1 MRRAVIV
8 TLDGLRRDLISPE
21 ATPHL
26 VAFARQAEQFQD
38 YRTVFPSCTRAVSA
52 SLATGCHPARHG
64 LQGNSVALMEDGRLV
79 RRDAGDP
86 DFLQHKRRV
95 TGQALAVP
103 TLAERVKHHG
113 GAIVFSNVSPGA
125 AYAHD
130 PDGHGHVYHRAG
142 SFAPGRFPVP
152 ASDHLDVTLDVA
164 GDRRMTERFVGE
176 VLRDRRPTLAVL
188 WLGEPDHIQH
198 ELPLGSPEHRAV
210 LAQADAHAGLVIE
223 AVARL
228 RDAGDDILLLVGSD
242 HGHQT
247 VTGVVDIDAELVA
260 AGLKADHGSGDVM
273 AVSNGTSALIYV
285 HPDHEAVRSRIRAF
299 LEASEWAGPVYGPD
313 DLDMVGQ
320 APVSG
325 LALAVSMRST
335 EEPNAFGIPGS
346 SLVAKPARGKPD
358 RLGCGQHGG
367 LGRFEQAPFLIASGK
382 GFTPGAVR
390 REAAGVIDVAPTVLA
405 HLDVPCDGLDGRALQ
420 QPDAARTKEEAR
432 WQASR

>member
-1 MRRAVIV
+1 MRRVIIV
-8 TLDGLRRDLISPE
+8 TLDGLRRDMISGE
-21 ATPHL
+21 TTPNL
-26 VAFARQAEQFQD
+26 VAFARQAEQFHD
-38 YRTVFPSCTRAVSA
+38 YRTVFPSCTRVVSA
-52 SLATGCHPARHG
+52 SLATGCRPARHG
-64 LQGNSVALMEDGRLV
+64 LQGNSVALMEDGKLV

-103 TLAERVKHHG
+103 TLAEQVKHHG

-142 SFAPGRFPVP
+142 SFAPGRVPVP

-176 VLRDRRPTLAVL
+176 ILHDRRPALAVL
-188 WLGEPDHIQH
+188 WLGEPDHMSH
-198 ELPLGSPEHRAV
+198 ELPLGSPEHLAV
-210 LAQADAHAGLVIE
+210 LAQADVNAGLAIE

-247 VTGVVDIDAELVA
+247 VTGVVDIDMELVA
-260 AGLKADHGSGDVM
+260 AGLKADLGSSDVM
-273 AVSNGTSALIYV
+273 AVSNGTSALIYL
-285 HPDHEAVRSRIRAF
+285 HPDHAAATSRIRAF
-299 LEASEWAGPVYGPD
+299 LQTRDWAGTVYGPD
-313 DLDMVGQ
+313 DLDVVGQ

-325 LALAVSMRST
+325 LAFAVSMRAT
-335 EEPNAFGIPGS
+335 EESNSFGIAGS
-346 SLVAKPARGKPD
+346 SLVAKPALGKPD

-382 GFTPGAVR
+382 GFAPGATR
-390 REAAGVIDVAPTVLA
+390 RQMASVIDVAPTVLA
-405 HLDVPCDGLDGRALQ
+405 HLDLPCDGLDGRALQ
-420 QPDAARTKEEAR
+420 RPAPTRTQEKA
-432 WQASR
+432 

>member
-1 MRRAVIV
+1 MRRAIIA
-8 TLDGLRRDLISPE
+8 TLDGLRRDMISGETTPNLI
-21 ATPHL
+21 AL
-26 VAFARQAEQFQD
+26 ARQAERFHD
-38 YRTVFPSCTRAVSA
+38 YRTVFPSCTRVVSA
-52 SLATGCHPARHG
+52 SLATGCYPARHG
-64 LQGNSVALMEDGRLV
+64 LQGNSVALMEDGKLV

-113 GAIVFSNVSPGA
+113 GAIAFSNVSPGA

-142 SFAPGRFPVP
+142 SFAPGRVPVP

-164 GDRRMTERFVGE
+164 GDRRMTERFVSE
-176 VLRDRRPTLAVL
+176 ILHDRRPALAVL
-188 WLGEPDHIQH
+188 WLGEPDHASH
-198 ELPLGSPEHRAV
+198 ELPLGSPEHLAV

-228 RDAGDDILLLVGSD
+228 RGAGDDILLLVGSD

-260 AGLKADHGSGDVM
+260 AGLKADLGSGDVM
-273 AVSNGTSALIYV
+273 AVSNGTSALIYL
-285 HPDHEAVRSRIRAF
+285 HPDHAAASPRIRAF
-299 LEASEWAGPVYGPD
+299 LAASDWAGPVYGPD
-313 DLDMVGQ
+313 DLDIVGQ

-325 LALAVSMRST
+325 LAFAVSMRTAEDS
-335 EEPNAFGIPGS
+335 NAFGIAGS
-346 SLVAKPARGKPD
+346 SLVAKPALGKPD

-367 LGRFEQAPFLIASGK
+367 LGRFEQAPFLLASGT
-382 GFTPGAVR
+382 GFVPGAMR
-390 REAAGVIDVAPTVLA
+390 RDAACVIDVAPTVLT
-405 HLDVPCDGLDGRALQ
+405 HLDLPCDGLDGRALQ
-420 QPDAARTKEEAR
+420 QPAPARTKEEA
-432 WQASR
+432 

>member
-1 MRRAVIV
+1 MRRVVIV
-8 TLDGLRRDLISPE
+8 TLDGLRRDMISGE
-21 ATPHL
+21 TTPNL
-26 VAFARQAEQFQD
+26 VAFARQAERFHD
-38 YRTVFPSCTRAVSA
+38 YRTVFPSCTRVVSA

-64 LQGNSVALMEDGRLV
+64 LQGNSVALIEDGKLV

-142 SFAPGRFPVP
+142 SFAPGRVLVP

-176 VLRDRRPTLAVL
+176 VLRDRRPALAVL

-198 ELPLGSPEHRAV
+198 ELPLGSPAHRAV
-210 LAQADAHAGLVIE
+210 LAQADAHAGLVI
-223 AVARL
+223 ATIAKL
-228 RDAGDDILLLVGSD
+228 RDAGDDILLLIGSD

-273 AVSNGTSALIYV
+273 AVSNGTSVLIYV
-285 HPDHEAVRSRIRAF
+285 HPDHAAARSRIRAF
-299 LEASEWAGPVYGPD
+299 LEASDWAGPFYGPD
-313 DLDMVGQ
+313 DLDMVGH

-325 LALAVSMRST
+325 LAFALSMRAT
-335 EEPNAFGIPGS
+335 EESNAFGIPGS
-346 SLVAKPARGKPD
+346 SLVAKPALGKPD

-382 GFTPGAVR
+382 GFIPGAMR
-390 REAAGVIDVAPTVLA
+390 REAASVIDVAPTVLA
-405 HLDVPCDGLDGRALQ
+405 HLDLPCDGLDGRALQ
-420 QPDAARTKEEAR
+420 QPDTARTKEEAR